1 MEVKD
6 SIKKLNKLQIILV
19 CVITLVFM
27 IILIIFLRIKPKL
40 ELEYDQISI
49 QVYSEYKKPNMTAKY
64 LGVDITD
71 NIVENGFV
79 DTSLLGEYLLTYTVQ
94 EGISVTEKT
103 LKVIVNDDEP
113 PILTLNGDITQN
125 TCNPFEYEE
134 QGYQAIDNYD
144 KDITDKVEIVKDN
157 NKITYQ
163 VEDSSGNVSV
173 AIRNFKTCEQT
184 SDKKEEFYL
193 NLFGSQTLYVP
204 LNSEYVEYSA
214 EAYDDTD
221 GYLKVEIAGKV
232 DTSLA
237 GLYEVSYSATN
248 SKGQNITKVREVYVF
263 NTDTIQN
270 LTNGEKGVIYLTF
283 DDGPGQYTEKILDIL
298 SKYNIKA
305 TFFVTSAGSDEI
317 IKKEYDAGH
326 SIGLHTS
333 THKWNI
339 YSSEE
344 TYFED
349 LEQVSDR
356 VESII
361 NEKSYLI
368 RFPGGSSN
376 TVSKKYKKGIMTSL
390 TSSVLKKGYHYFDWN
405 VSVEDAG
412 VCTKQKTYEKKQECI
427 LNYFKKGL
435 SFNRSNVVLMHDIKK
450 YTADTLENMITYA
463 IEQGYTFDKITMET
477 EQVHSRINN

>member
-1 MEVKD
+1 MELKD
-6 SIKKLNKLQIILV
+6 NVKKLNKLQIFLV
-19 CVITLVFM
+19 CIITLIFLIFL
-27 IILIIFLRIKPKL
+27 IILLCIKPEL
-40 ELEYDQISI
+40 ELEYEQISI
-49 QVYSEYKKPNMTAKY
+49 PVYSEYQKPSMVAKY
-64 LGVDITD
+64 LGIDITD
-71 NIVENGFV
+71 NIKETGFI
-79 DTSLLGEYLLTYTVQ
+79 DTSLLGEYTLTYTVQ
-94 EGISVTEKT
+94 EGINVIEKN
-103 LKVIVNDDEP
+103 LKVIVNDEQAP
-113 PILTLNGDITQN
+113 VITLNGDINQN
-125 TCNPFEYEE
+125 TCDPFKYEE

-144 KDITDKVEIVKDN
+144 KDITDKVEIIKDN

-163 VEDSSGNVSV
+163 VADSSGNISV
-173 AIRNFKTCEQT
+173 AIRNFKTCDQI
-184 SDKKEEFYL
+184 SNKKEEFYL
-193 NLFGSQTLYVP
+193 NLLGSQTLYVP
-204 LNSEYVEYSA
+204 LNSEYIEYNA

-221 GYLKVEIAGKV
+221 GYLKAEITGEV
-232 DTSLA
+232 NTSLA
-237 GLYEVSYSATN
+237 GLYEVSYSVTN
-248 SKGQNITKVREVYVF
+248 SKGQNITKIREVYVF
-263 NTDTIQN
+263 DTDTIQN

-305 TFFVTSAGSDEI
+305 TFFVTSGGSDEI

-333 THKWNI
+333 THKWDI

-344 TYFED
+344 TYFND
-349 LEQVSDR
+349 LEQVSNR
-356 VESII
+356 VENITK
-361 NEKSYLI
+361 EKAYLI

-376 TVSKKYKKGIMTSL
+376 TISRKYKKGIMTSL
-390 TSSVLKKGYHYFDWN
+390 ASEVLKKGYHYFDWN

-450 YTADTLENMITYA
+450 YTADTLEKMIIYA